1 MALIEG
7 RNQGKGAAKV
17 TRRIT
22 LPEKTFSKAE
32 LYMKFIND
40 TDFSY
45 LVEQSLEFIFRRD
58 KDFKKYSQESQ
69 IEDTN
74 QVVDGKEDKA
84 DESHAGED

>member
-7 RNQGKGAAKV
+7 RNQGKGTAKV

-32 LYMKFIND
+32 MYMKFIND
-40 TDFSY
+40 TDFSF

-58 KDFKKYSQESQ
+58 KDFKKYLHESRTM
-69 IEDTN
+69 DTDHA
-74 QVVDGKEDKA
+74 VEGKEELP
-84 DESHAGED
+84 DESHAGES